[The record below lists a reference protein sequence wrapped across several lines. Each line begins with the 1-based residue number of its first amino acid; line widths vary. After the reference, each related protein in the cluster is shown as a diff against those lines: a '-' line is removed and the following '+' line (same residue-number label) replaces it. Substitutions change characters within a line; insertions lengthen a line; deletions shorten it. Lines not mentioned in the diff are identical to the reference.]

1 MYGVT
6 SIARRGSLSIGYRF
20 IRLWHPRTH
29 GRLAT
34 AKRIPFRCHTDPVF
48 CMGEGDNQTQMIE
61 TLLIVG
67 IVGIVAAPLLL
78 YRKTD
83 NTKWLEFR
91 DAAEE
96 CLTRYKGDDKKTVE
110 MLVKRFGELCM
121 QIAACTSYWDSKRGM
136 LLAKEATRITM
147 ELQRR
152 GFMEKSR
159 KVSDEN

>member
-1 MYGVT
+1 MAFLLLPIVAVFLLGIVSVYGIQEPMGDLLLLSVFIFVVT
-6 SIARRGSLSIGYRF
+6 LTLFFA
-20 IRLWHPRTH
+20 W
-29 GRLAT
+29 
-34 AKRIPFRCHTDPVF
+34 AKEI
-48 CMGEGDNQTQMIE
+48 QTQMIE
-61 TLLIVG
+61 TLLIVV

-110 MLVKRFGELCM
+110 MLVKRFGDLCM

>member
-1 MYGVT
+1 
-6 SIARRGSLSIGYRF
+6 
-20 IRLWHPRTH
+20 
-29 GRLAT
+29 
-34 AKRIPFRCHTDPVF
+34 
-48 CMGEGDNQTQMIE
+48 MGEGDNQTQMIE
-61 TLLIVG
+61 TLLIVV

-83 NTKWLEFR
+83 NTQWLEFR

-159 KVSDEN
+159 EVSHENE